1 MISPKIQKDIVSC
14 AAVKTTNSII
24 REMDDSLFFVLI
36 DESRNITTKI
46 KWLLYYIMWIRMD
59 MWSNILLALNISLV
73 LQLPHLIKKS
83 LDNMLSRLE
92 LSSSMLRG

>member
-1 MISPKIQKDIVSC
+1 MISPKIQKDVVSC

-36 DESRNITTKI
+36 DKSRNISTKI

-92 LSSSMLRG
+92 LSSSILRG

>member
-14 AAVKTTNSII
+14 AAVKTTNPII

-36 DESRNITTKI
+36 DKSRNISTKI

>member
-1 MISPKIQKDIVSC
+1 MISPKIQKDVVSC

-24 REMDDSLFFVLI
+24 IEMDDLLFIVLI
-36 DESRNITTKI
+36 DESRNISTKT

-59 MWSNILLALNISLV
+59 MWLNILLALNLSLV
-73 LQLPHLIKKS
+73 LQLPNLIKKS

>member
-1 MISPKIQKDIVSC
+1 MISPKIQKDVVSC

-36 DESRNITTKI
+36 DESRNISTKI

-92 LSSSMLRG
+92 LSSSILRG